1 MVMSMLSGRDGLIRS
16 SSALILFATSRT
28 LDLVCLTIPNPIALL
43 LLALR
48 KPLSDSG
55 PISILATSERYIFES
70 P

>member
-43 LLALR
+43 LALR